1 MNRRHNIIALVTFA
15 AIVGGCAVFWL
26 LFSRVP
32 DLSGAVQET
41 IPPRISPDYSAIVIP
56 PTIAPLNF
64 TIEVPGTRY
73 IIVIRG
79 PRGKP
84 VMLGIK
90 RPVVQIPPRAWRN
103 LLAANQG
110 QAIAID
116 IYARSSTGTWKRFP
130 SIVDTVSNDR
140 IDQFLVYRLLPPL
153 YTTYGKMGI
162 YQRNMSTFEEKPL
175 WLNRMSDDNCMNCH
189 TFNHNDPDYFVAH
202 MRGGPGNGTLIRQ
215 GRSIF
220 KVGTATDF
228 NRPAGYPAWHPSGNS
243 IAFSVNTIR
252 QFFHATGGN
261 REGCDMGSKIV
272 LYHIHSN
279 TISSPPSLSDP
290 AEMPTQPEWAPDG
303 NYLYYC
309 TAQQFPADSL
319 FQCHTDIFYDLLRI
333 RYDPLQDTWGSPEM
347 VLSHKTTGQ
356 SVSFPR
362 ISPDGRFLLFCMS
375 AHGTFPVFRPGGDI
389 YLMDLK
395 SLQYRKL
402 DVNSNEPESFPRW
415 SSNGRWFVFASK
427 RMDGICGR
435 LYFSH
440 VDSSGTASKPF
451 LLPQKDPRFY
461 RSLLRTYNL
470 PELISKPF
478 TIPPR
483 KLVRAFRDNAHLRHA
498 QLSAALRER
507 LTVSPKQGAPDSI
520 SAETWQGQSRARSAM
535 H

>member
-1 MNRRHNIIALVTFA
+1 MNQRRLVIALVAVTALFC
-15 AIVGGCAVFWL
+15 GCAVYWL
-26 LFSRVP
+26 LNNRMP
-32 DLSGAVQET
+32 DLSSAVQET
-41 IPPRISPDYSAIVIP
+41 IPPRISPDYSSIVIP

-64 TIEVPGTRY
+64 TIEEPGTGY
-73 IIVIRG
+73 VVVIHG

-90 RPVVQIPPRAWRN
+90 RPVVRVPPRAWRD
-103 LLAANQG
+103 LLDANQG

-116 IYARSSTGTWKRFP
+116 IYARAYANTWKRFP
-130 SIVDTVSNDR
+130 SIVDTVSDDPIDR
-140 IDQFLVYRLLPPL
+140 FLIYRLLPPL

-162 YQRNMSTFEEKPL
+162 YQRKLSTFEEKPL
-175 WLNRMSDDNCMNCH
+175 WLNRMSGDNCMNCH
-189 TFNHNDPDYFVAH
+189 TFKHNDPEYFVAH
-202 MRGGPGNGTLIRQ
+202 MRGGPGNGTFIRQ
-215 GRSIF
+215 GRNIF
-220 KVGTATDF
+220 KVSTATDF
-228 NRPAGYPAWHPSGNS
+228 NRPAGYPAWHPSGDC

-272 LYHIHSN
+272 LYHIPSN
-279 TISSPPSLSDP
+279 TISSPPCLSDP

-309 TAQQFPADSL
+309 TARQFPADSL

-333 RYDPLQDTWGSPEM
+333 RYDPLQNTWGDPEM
-347 VLSHKTTGQ
+347 VLSHKTTGR

-362 ISPDGRFLLFCMS
+362 ISPDGRFLLFCLS
-375 AHGTFPVFRPGGDI
+375 AHGTFPAFRPGGDI
-389 YLMDLK
+389 CLMDLK

-402 DVNSNEPESFPRW
+402 DVNSSEPESFPRW

-440 VDSSGTASKPF
+440 VDLSGTASKPF

-461 RSLLRTYNL
+461 RSLLKTYNL
-470 PELISKPF
+470 PELINKPF
-478 TIPPR
+478 TITPR
-483 KLVRAFRDNAHLRHA
+483 KLVRAFCDNAHLRNA
-498 QLSAALRER
+498 QLSADLRNR
-507 LTVSPKQGAPDSI
+507 LQIPQKAAASENFSSEPWKKST
-520 SAETWQGQSRARSAM
+520 T

>member
-1 MNRRHNIIALVTFA
+1 VTF
-15 AIVGGCAVFWL
+15 
-26 LFSRVP
+26 
-32 DLSGAVQET
+32 
-41 IPPRISPDYSAIVIP
+41 
-56 PTIAPLNF
+56 
-64 TIEVPGTRY
+64 GTRW
-73 IIVIRG
+73 
-79 PRGKP
+79 
-84 VMLGIK
+84 
-90 RPVVQIPPRAWRN
+90 PVVQIPPRAWRN

-130 SIVDTVSNDR
+130 SIVDTVSNDW

-243 IAFSVNTIR
+243 IAFFVNTIR

-279 TISSPPSLSDP
+279 TISSPPCLSDP

-333 RYDPLQDTWGSPEM
+333 RYDPLQDTWGSPKM
-347 VLSHKTTGQ
+347 ALSHKTTGR
-356 SVSFPR
+356 SISFPR

-395 SLQYRKL
+395 
-402 DVNSNEPESFPRW
+402 
-415 SSNGRWFVFASK
+415 
-427 RMDGICGR
+427 
-435 LYFSH
+435 
-440 VDSSGTASKPF
+440 
-451 LLPQKDPRFY
+451 
-461 RSLLRTYNL
+461 
-470 PELISKPF
+470 
-478 TIPPR
+478 
-483 KLVRAFRDNAHLRHA
+483 
-498 QLSAALRER
+498 
-507 LTVSPKQGAPDSI
+507 
-520 SAETWQGQSRARSAM
+520 
-535 H
+535 